1 MKRLLVSGVCGVVF
15 GLGMAISG
23 MANPA
28 RVLAFFAVAGTFA
41 PTLAFVMAG
50 ALMPMAIAW
59 RIRRRLNKSV
69 LGAELP
75 GPASSV
81 IDARLLGGA
90 ALFGAGWGIVGLCP
104 GALVPALSLGGL
116 EVLVHLGA
124 VLVGMLVTRYIV
136 SQPARLWSAGF
147 AS

>member
-15 GLGMAISG
+15 GLGMAFSG
-23 MANPA
+23 MADPA
-28 RVLAFFAVAGTFA
+28 RVLAFFDVAGNFD

-50 ALMPMAIAW
+50 ALVPMAIAW

-75 GPASSV
+75 GPASAV

>member
-15 GLGMAISG
+15 GLGMALSG
-23 MANPA
+23 MADPA
-28 RVLAFFAVAGTFA
+28 RVLAFFDVVGNFD

-50 ALMPMAIAW
+50 ALVPMAIAW

-75 GPASSV
+75 GPASAV
-81 IDARLLGGA
+81 IDVRLLGGA